1 MVMLTCLN
9 AVLSGSRRSAT
20 TQMLTAW
27 PPQFWEDFPQG
38 SQEVCLPDVYPFTDG
53 HLPSLFSV
61 LYFSFRQ
68 ENLLKAT
75 ILANLAIFHIVQPFF
90 WQKKNME
97 LHCKVILLFLSGPVF
112 SFNDFLRKVKAR
124 RPMFRNPNIKVWVTA
139 EAKASRCCS
148 TSTNGFSMVSSAT
161 FYHSSSLTM
170 RHDAHSLL
178 MCWYSSNPK
187 YTTVLGSFANEDQ
200 CRKSQ
205 FCHWQWLLMEALF

>member
-1 MVMLTCLN
+1 MGVVEAQPHKCLLHDHHN
-9 AVLSGSRRSAT
+9 FGRTFLKGHRKFAFRMFTHLRMDICLHFFSCSTFLLGRKIFLKPQSKQTWPYFILCNHFSA
-20 TQMLTAW
+20 
-27 PPQFWEDFPQG
+27 
-38 SQEVCLPDVYPFTDG
+38 
-53 HLPSLFSV
+53 
-61 LYFSFRQ
+61 
-68 ENLLKAT
+68 
-75 ILANLAIFHIVQPFF
+75 
-90 WQKKNME
+90 KNME

-139 EAKASRCCS
+139 EAKASSRCCS

-178 MCWYSSNPK
+178 MCWYSSSNPK